1 MLFRSSV
8 LPGPCVSTSAQV
20 AFARMALSY
29 CASHCAWAC
38 CACGCSRGCATGGN
52 GQPQRH
58 GFGVS
63 RRTAIRGDNLPAQVR
78 AFQPIFKAESV
89 AVLLDLNKE
98 LAAEVR
104 AKGRRALAVA
114 YHAASWA
121 DADRLARAGGSDL
134 TDEAARLWAFAS
146 TQGIDSESDLA
157 WDGVFTNG
165 RRAKPTHR
173 LWGQTELLKAQ
184 LSRLEQGADRSS
196 AGVAAT
202 VDAIFRHHL
211 DPAPEACWRDQLNED
226 LRWTDDKIPASSL
239 YHLTLAFSELLRV
252 AELLEASRE

>member
-1 MLFRSSV
+1 MLFRS
-8 LPGPCVSTSAQV
+8 LAEVSSDP
-20 AFARMALSY
+20 
-29 CASHCAWAC
+29 AWLAG
-38 CACGCSRGCATGGN
+38 A
-52 GQPQRH
+52 
-58 GFGVS
+58 
-63 RRTAIRGDNLPAQVR
+63 D
-78 AFQPIFKAESV
+78 
-89 AVLLDLNKE
+89 E
-98 LAAEVR
+98 LAGLFRRRLFDPTAGVLAER
-104 AKGRRALAVA
+104 FHADWRRLEPAVIEPG
-114 YHAASWA
+114 HQFEWIWLL
-121 DADRLARAGGSDL
+121 DRLARAGGSDL